1 MSKRTEHIHL
11 RVTPE
16 MKRRLTEEAKSGGR
30 KSSTVNSLVI
40 EILAPFLGVTETRI
54 NT

>member
-16 MKRRLTEEAKSGGR
+16 MKRRMKAAAKQR
-30 KSSTVNSLVI
+30 KSTTVNSLVI
-40 EILAPFLGVTETRI
+40 DLVAAALGVTET
-54 NT
+54 